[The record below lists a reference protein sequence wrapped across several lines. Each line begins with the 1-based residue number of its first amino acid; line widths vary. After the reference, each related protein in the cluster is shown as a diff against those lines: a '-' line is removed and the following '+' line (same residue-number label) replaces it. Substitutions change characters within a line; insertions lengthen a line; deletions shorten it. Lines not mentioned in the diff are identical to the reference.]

1 MAAVLRVLVL
11 AGVLA
16 AGGGGHRGRR
26 VPLLAGR
33 DAAVPGCLRCFC
45 RSGGPSPGIFRVS

>member
-16 AGGGGHRGRR
+16 AGGGHRGRR